1 MYMDWIYS
9 GEMARNAIDGRTL
22 ILIDPYLL
30 GDMVDDR
37 GLRNEAMSGLQT
49 HTCNRKRSLKPISI
63 SRIWE
68 NTAEGS
74 LLRKWAFDR
83 VLLKQRN
90 TFNQDIAECPPEF
103 VQQIAVKLMQQA
115 SNISATD
122 FLAKTQEY
130 QEADD
135 EA

>member
-9 GEMARNAIDGRTL
+9 GEMARNVIDGRTL
-22 ILIDPYLL
+22 ILIDLYLL

-90 TFNQDIAECPPEF
+90 TFEQNVAECPPEF
-103 VQQIAVKLMQQA
+103 VQQIAVKLMQQT

-135 EA
+135 KA

>member
-1 MYMDWIYS
+1 
-9 GEMARNAIDGRTL
+9 
-22 ILIDPYLL
+22 
-30 GDMVDDR
+30 
-37 GLRNEAMSGLQT
+37 
-49 HTCNRKRSLKPISI
+49 
-63 SRIWE
+63 
-68 NTAEGS
+68 
-74 LLRKWAFDR
+74 LRKWAFDR

-90 TFNQDIAECPPEF
+90 TFNQDIAEYPPEF